1 MLMTCKDEV
10 REVLQTEQAN
20 LTQLAEDVKVA
31 KTTNKIRG
39 IFSIVEG
46 IMSVLSGG
54 LTVGVLGTAVKDILA
69 GYTMPVERSP
79 NTHAQLQKGCIL
91 HPRAVYS

>member
-1 MLMTCKDEV
+1 MDEADAAGAPGT
-10 REVLQTEQAN
+10 TEPN

-46 IMSVLSGG
+46 ILSVLSGG

-69 GYTMPVERSP
+69 GYTMPVENVRR
-79 NTHAQLQKGCIL
+79 TLQDI
-91 HPRAVYS
+91 